1 MQTCSCEDW
10 LSPLELSLWSL
21 GVVSLMYWAWSA
33 VRSVMKLCT
42 RSASVKTCH
51 EAQVQQSQSTAAQHI
66 VHHFGA
72 NMTPVV
78 QPRDAVMEAHIA
90 GGMTATVQ
98 VEDTVMHRGSVPEAL
113 PEAVYAVPDARRSY
127 HLSSTCSHL
136 KGATH
141 NVVKYSLCKD
151 CVKKQ
156 RRLQRTLD

>member
-51 EAQVQQSQSTAAQHI
+51 EAQVQQSQSTAA
-66 VHHFGA
+66 
-72 NMTPVV
+72 
-78 QPRDAVMEAHIA
+78 R
-90 GGMTATVQ
+90 GMTATVQ